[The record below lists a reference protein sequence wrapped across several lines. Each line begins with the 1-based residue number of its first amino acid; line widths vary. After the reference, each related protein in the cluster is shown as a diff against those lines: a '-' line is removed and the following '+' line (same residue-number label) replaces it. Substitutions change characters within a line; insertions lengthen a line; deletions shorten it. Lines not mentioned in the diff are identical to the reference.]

1 MCCNGGFIGGGQ
13 FEHVRHGDKSRTF
26 LQCFVQSPYTGKFQ
40 VYSRDADCLL
50 CGVSPVIGGDDHE
63 LAVHRFTEIAFYRN
77 GERVVL
83 IGCGAFPVHV
93 ERFKRFPR

>member
-1 MCCNGGFIGGGQ
+1 MCRNGGFIGGGQ

-50 CGVSPVIGGDDHE
+50 RGISPVIGGNDHK
-63 LAVHRFTEIAFYRN
+63 LAVHRFAEIAFN
-77 GERVVL
+77 GNRKSVVR
-83 IGCGAFPVHV
+83 I
-93 ERFKRFPR
+93 